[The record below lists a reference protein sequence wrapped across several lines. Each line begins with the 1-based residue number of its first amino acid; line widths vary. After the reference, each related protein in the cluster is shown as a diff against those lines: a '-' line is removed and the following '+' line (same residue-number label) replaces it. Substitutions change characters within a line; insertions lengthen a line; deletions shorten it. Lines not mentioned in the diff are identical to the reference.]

1 MAPVPLNV
9 WSLYVVLQLRGYPVT
24 IQSSDFAIS
33 ASVGVAAFR
42 LESFRFV
49 SDLETATS
57 CPICIR

>member
-1 MAPVPLNV
+1 M
-9 WSLYVVLQLRGYPVT
+9 T
-24 IQSSDFAIS
+24 IQISDFAII
-33 ASVGVAAFR
+33 ASVGVDSFR

>member
-1 MAPVPLNV
+1 M
-9 WSLYVVLQLRGYPVT
+9 T
-24 IQSSDFAIS
+24 IQISDFAII